1 MTQYYK
7 NSENSKR
14 IAKNT
19 ILLYVRMLV
28 TMLVG
33 LFTSRV
39 VLDALGVE
47 DFGIYNVVGGF
58 VSMFVIVRAGLV
70 SSTQR
75 FLTFDLGKGD
85 IKKLNQTFSTIT
97 LIYVILCAMVLIVA
111 EIGGVWFIEHKLVIP
126 SERLYA
132 AQWVFQ
138 FSLLTLIVTLLSSAY
153 NSLII
158 AHEKMKAFAYI
169 TIYEVFAKLLVAYI
183 LYITSADKLIVY
195 AILLCIVQV
204 TVPILYWYYCQR
216 NFREEVKLC
225 WHLKWEKVREI
236 YSFAGWAMLGG
247 IANIGYTQGL
257 NMLLGMFFTPMVNA
271 ARGVAVQVQG
281 LISQFVTNFQMA
293 VDPQIIKSYARE
305 DYKYMSKLISTS
317 SRFSY
322 FLMYFISL
330 PVFLEA
336 ETLLGWWL
344 VEVPQYTPL
353 FFRLIIITTMYDAIS
368 NPYGK
373 AIQATGDIRKYQ
385 LICSTVLILIV
396 PIAYITLKL
405 GAPAYSVFIVHI
417 ILGFIAMICRIN
429 MGRQVSCESKQMVV
443 KYTALP
449 ILLVTITSFV
459 IPYIVHIMI
468 EHEVLRFFMT
478 GLCSVISVGI
488 CIFLFGLSKE
498 EQFLIKTKICKLKK

>member
-1 MTQYYK
+1 MTQYNNQG
-7 NSENSKR
+7 NSRR

-19 ILLYVRMLV
+19 LLLYIRMLV
-28 TMLVG
+28 TMIVG

-75 FLTFDLGKGD
+75 FLTFELGKGD
-85 IKKLNQTFSTIT
+85 LKKLNETFSTIT
-97 LIYVILCAMVLIVA
+97 LIYIILCVIVFVVA

-126 SERLYA
+126 IERLHA
-132 AQWVFQ
+132 AKWVFQ
-138 FSLLTLIVTLLSSAY
+138 LSLLTLIVNLLSSAY

-183 LYITSADKLIVY
+183 LYVTSEDKLIIY
-195 AILLCIVQV
+195 AILLCCVQV

-216 NFREEVKLC
+216 NFREEVRLN
-225 WHLKWEKVREI
+225 WHLKWNMVKEI
-236 YSFAGWAMLGG
+236 YSFAGWSMLGG

-257 NMLLGMFFTPMVNA
+257 NMLLGMFFAPVVNA

-293 VDPQIIKSYARE
+293 IDPQIIKSYARE
-305 DYKYMSKLISTS
+305 DYKYMSQLISTS

-322 FLMYFISL
+322 YLLYFISL

-373 AIQATGDIRKYQ
+373 AIHATGNIRKYQ
-385 LICSTVLILIV
+385 LICSTLLILIV

-417 ILGFIAMICRIN
+417 ILGFIAMVCRIN
-429 MGRQVSCESKQMVV
+429 MGRKVCNEPIFIFLKSTV
-443 KYTALP
+443 LP
-449 ILLVTITSFV
+449 ILLVTIASFI
-459 IPYIVHIMI
+459 IPYIVHISI
-468 EHEVLRFFMT
+468 EHDVFGFFVT
-478 GLCSVISVGI
+478 GLCCVMSVGI
-488 CIFLFGLSKE
+488 CVYLLGISKYE
-498 EQFLIKTKICKLKK
+498 RVLIKTRISKFKN